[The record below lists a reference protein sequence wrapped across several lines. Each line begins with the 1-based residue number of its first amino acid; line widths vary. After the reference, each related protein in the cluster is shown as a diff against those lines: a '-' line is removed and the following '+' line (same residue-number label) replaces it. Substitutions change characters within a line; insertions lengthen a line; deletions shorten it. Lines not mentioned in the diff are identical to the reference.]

1 MVSCIISGGVLALP
15 KEAFNV
21 INIIK
26 LSTREG
32 PAAAATAAG
41 GSVKVR

>member
-1 MVSCIISGGVLALP
+1 MVSCIISGGVFALP

-26 LSTREG
+26 LS
-32 PAAAATAAG
+32 PAAAAAAAG